1 MSNWLRVGR
10 VYCKFNWYDMDIH
23 RDYFFKNYIPQGD
36 LDTLVFL
43 NVEAIKLKFW
53 IDS

>member
-1 MSNWLRVGR
+1 MSNWLREER
-10 VYCKFNWYDMDIH
+10 VNLTGMIWIFIEII
-23 RDYFFKNYIPQGD
+23 FLKNYIPQGD